1 MENFKRWLNENS
13 GHLFG
18 DGTDNLEFEG
28 TVQAP
33 RSLVF
38 KVYKDKEVI
47 LDGAAIA
54 NPPKK
59 FVRGDFSYFYIKCP
73 QIGLSEWT
81 TINNINSPI
90 GNFIK
95 DYVLM
100 HWDFGTETFK
110 NQD

>member
-1 MENFKRWLNENS
+1 MENFKEWLKENS
-13 GHLFG
+13 GFLHN
-18 DGTDNLEFEG
+18 DGTDNLEFEAE
-28 TVQAP
+28 VQAP
-33 RSLVF
+33 RALVF
-38 KVYKDKEVI
+38 KVYKDKEVL

-59 FVRGDFSYFYIKCP
+59 FKMGDFSYFYIKCP
-73 QIGLSEWT
+73 KIGLSDWT

-100 HWDFGTETFK
+100 KWDFSIQQFK
-110 NQD
+110 N